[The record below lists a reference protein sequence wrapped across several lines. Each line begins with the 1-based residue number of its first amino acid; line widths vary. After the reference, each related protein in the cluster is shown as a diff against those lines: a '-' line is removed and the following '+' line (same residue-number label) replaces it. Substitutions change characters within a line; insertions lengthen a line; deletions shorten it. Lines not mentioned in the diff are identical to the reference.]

1 MQDSKVGADQLT
13 TGGGVLGSSAR
24 GEVFGGMTLARF
36 FWKPTVVK
44 SSQKQ
49 SLDSKEN
56 HFDVI
61 IVTNSS

>member
-36 FWKPTVVK
+36 FLETHSRKVLTETVA
-44 SSQKQ
+44 
-49 SLDSKEN
+49 
-56 HFDVI
+56 
-61 IVTNSS
+61 

>member
-36 FWKPTVVK
+36 FLENP
-44 SSQKQ
+44 Q
-49 SLDSKEN
+49 S
-56 HFDVI
+56 
-61 IVTNSS
+61 